1 MVFQSKI
8 DKYYLYVIVSAI
20 IIIGVACILPLFLDK
35 QIDIYGI
42 VIMLTIF
49 FLTVVF
55 LLWISFSISY
65 TFQENHLLVKTGP
78 IKKRIKYNEI
88 TSVRPTKDIF
98 TGFRILSSIDAL
110 AISYQSGIMGEIKI
124 SPKEKDAFLT
134 ELRERIPSLKEYK

>member
-20 IIIGVACILPLFLDK
+20 IIIGLACILPLFLDK

-49 FLTVVF
+49 FLTAVF

-78 IKKRIKYNEI
+78 IKKHIKYNEI

>member
-20 IIIGVACILPLFLDK
+20 IIIGLACILPLFLDK
-35 QIDIYGI
+35 QIDTYGI

-55 LLWISFSISY
+55 LLWLSFSIRY

-124 SPKEKDAFLT
+124 SPKDKDAFLT
-134 ELRERIPSLKEYK
+134 ELRERVPSLKEYK

>member
-1 MVFQSKI
+1 
-8 DKYYLYVIVSAI
+8 
-20 IIIGVACILPLFLDK
+20 
-35 QIDIYGI
+35 
-42 VIMLTIF
+42 MLTIF
-49 FLTVVF
+49 ILTVVF

-78 IKKRIKYNEI
+78 IKKRIQYNEI

-124 SPKEKDAFLT
+124 SPKDKAAFLI
-134 ELRERIPSLKEYK
+134 ELRERVPSLKEYK